1 MEDKEK
7 ILLMT
12 TENWRALFKNSSEAT
27 ALILTDR
34 RLILKRWKPTSE
46 DLYDSSEES
55 IDIKE
60 INNIDIETSVVKNP
74 CIKFTYGDGL
84 ETSISFFRTAPG
96 AVFHSVL
103 GSTDKNAA
111 EISAYTSYWASM
123 LTMARI
129 FYGPPSYL
137 ERKIVKQL

>member
-1 MEDKEK
+1 LYEKEK
-7 ILLMT
+7 ILLKT

-27 ALILTDR
+27 VLILTDR
-34 RLILKRWKPTSE
+34 RLILKRWEPTTE

-60 INNIDIETSVVKNP
+60 IENIDIETSLVNNP
-74 CIKFTYGDGL
+74 CIKFTYGNGL
-84 ETSISFFRTAPG
+84 ETSIRFYRTTPG
-96 AVFHSVL
+96 TLFNTML
-103 GSTDKNAA
+103 GSVDKNTA

-129 FYGPPSYL
+129 LYGTPNFMDTKPH
-137 ERKIVKQL
+137 QP